1 MKGKTKKIV
10 LWIVQIIVALILLQT
25 LFFKF
30 TGAEEAKYIFSTI
43 GIEPWGRYLVG
54 ILELIAGILLF
65 TNWALYGAIL
75 ALIISVGAI
84 FSHLTILGVE
94 VMGDNGLLFGMAIVV
109 AILSIFVIAMRW
121 KKKK

>member
-1 MKGKTKKIV
+1 MRGKTKKIV